1 MDNFFIIL
9 GTLLVLCVAGI
20 VGLKMMRKNRRVD
33 DPVIRMPDGKLGYA
47 FTDDKVYGG
56 VVVANNGSETFI
68 RTTDDALYVLRRGPL
83 PVGKEVVIAVRN
95 RPSPMDE
102 YLKPMVLPKFVIS
115 KDGDIMATLLCR
127 LNKDIVLCSVTTQ
140 SDDWCNS
147 IKKDFFLVEAT
158 VEEQAKYSSKT
169 VEEDNEPIPFV
180 DYFEYEKQEP
190 CIIPVRR
197 IEGEKIK
204 ITACL
209 QKSSK
214 TKLKGL

>member
-20 VGLKMMRKNRRVD
+20 VGLKMMRKKSRVY
-33 DPVIRMPDGKLGYA
+33 DPVIRMTDGKLAYA
-47 FTDDKVYGG
+47 FKDDKVYGG

-68 RTTDDALYVLRRGPL
+68 RTTDDALYVLNREPL

-127 LNKDIVLCSVTTQ
+127 LNKDVVLCSVTTQ

-169 VEEDNEPIPFV
+169 IEEDDEPIPFV

-190 CIIPVRR
+190 CIIPIKR
-197 IEGEKIK
+197 IEGKNL
-204 ITACL
+204 TLQACL

-214 TKLKGL
+214 TKIKGL